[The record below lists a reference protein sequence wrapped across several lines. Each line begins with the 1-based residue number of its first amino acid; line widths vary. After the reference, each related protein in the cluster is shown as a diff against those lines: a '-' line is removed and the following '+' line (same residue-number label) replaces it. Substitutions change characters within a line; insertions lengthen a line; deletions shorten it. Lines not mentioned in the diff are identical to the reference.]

1 MNAARMATAHA
12 LVAKLVVMN
21 QLEILAVILF
31 SHSVNDFVLFA
42 SESYTVDKV
51 SVTAACAISIMSG
64 SITRFFRARRKIRSV
79 NDGFRSEDPSPKWF

>member
-1 MNAARMATAHA
+1 MNAARMATVQA
-12 LVAKLVVMN
+12 LVANVVAPN
-21 QLEILAVILF
+21 QLDILAAILL
-31 SHSVNDFVLFA
+31 SHSVNDFVLLA